1 MTFQNPSAKE
11 PSPAHLTDD
20 KPLTSEDH
28 PRNPKSRHDLNR
40 FKKLATNTTDNQS
53 FIDSSSRNL
62 MPNNLSSSDTS
73 QNSNEPAKFQIQ
85 RQVNTDD
92 SGGRAYLGY
101 TEVRCGNLRPWVTA
115 EELKKHFAPCAGLK
129 DAHIPLET
137 NGDVKNY
144 GVATFYN
151 TQDARVALESLN
163 GTLLRGIALKLTPA
177 RPISLAEIKF
187 SMSTNPVGMSES
199 NQDMVANSFL
209 RAKLVKRMRI
219 IAGKDRPLK
228 RQITKE
234 RWESRQQPRL
244 QILAD
249 LIGGDNAHESAKNL
263 DVIIDGIDETY
274 YHESE
279 LSRNLRIWDMQF
291 DFFDKIAAWILKERE
306 AFRDKEMFKP
316 SPDHEDTTIRDR
328 IVLFDQDCRQTVYPL
343 NITIS
348 LIS

>member
-53 FIDSSSRNL
+53 FIDSSSRTL

-73 QNSNEPAKFQIQ
+73 QNSNKPAKFQIQ
-85 RQVNTDD
+85 RQVNADD

-129 DAHIPLET
+129 DAHIPLEM

-144 GVATFYN
+144 GVITFDN
-151 TQDARVALESLN
+151 SQDARVALESLN

-187 SMSTNPVGMSES
+187 SISKNPVGM
-199 NQDMVANSFL
+199 
-209 RAKLVKRMRI
+209 
-219 IAGKDRPLK
+219 
-228 RQITKE
+228 
-234 RWESRQQPRL
+234 
-244 QILAD
+244 
-249 LIGGDNAHESAKNL
+249 IGGGNAHESAKTL

-274 YHESE
+274 HHESE

-306 AFRDKEMFKP
+306 AFRHKEMFKP

-328 IVLFDQDCRQTVYPL
+328 IVLFDQDCRQTVCPS

-348 LIS
+348 PIS

>member
-1 MTFQNPSAKE
+1 M
-11 PSPAHLTDD
+11 
-20 KPLTSEDH
+20 
-28 PRNPKSRHDLNR
+28 
-40 FKKLATNTTDNQS
+40 
-53 FIDSSSRNL
+53 
-62 MPNNLSSSDTS
+62 
-73 QNSNEPAKFQIQ
+73 
-85 RQVNTDD
+85 
-92 SGGRAYLGY
+92 
-101 TEVRCGNLRPWVTA
+101 
-115 EELKKHFAPCAGLK
+115 
-129 DAHIPLET
+129 

-144 GVATFYN
+144 GVATFDN
-151 TQDARVALESLN
+151 SQDARVALESLN
-163 GTLLRGIALKLTPA
+163 
-177 RPISLAEIKF
+177 AEIKF

-199 NQDMVANSFL
+199 NQDMVANSFV

-219 IAGKDRPLK
+219 IAGEDRPLK

-249 LIGGDNAHESAKNL
+249 LIGGGNAHESTKNL

-274 YHESE
+274 HHESE

-343 NITIS
+343 NIIIS